1 VRQLISSLNF
11 MNKKKIFVP
20 LAAVSVASLALLA
33 GCGPQQPEAN
43 LQNLTVAMNAYLAKK
58 GDLCL
63 GKTQWPIDVPQ
74 REVGTRARNAVQMPV
89 LEHAGL
95 VSASAAKVE
104 DAREGEQPT
113 EIAVTRYVLT
123 EEGKKYVHTRETQ
136 PDFCAA
142 RLTLDKVVG
151 WEALKGQG
159 RQGCE
164 DSPRRRRHLHLQGQ
178 RRAVDRRRRRAEGLS
193 DGRPRGARGRHDAA
207 EAELQ
212 AHRRRMGAR
221 GRLSRWTRY
230 FVFPP
235 R

>member
-1 VRQLISSLNF
+1 

-20 LAAVSVASLALLA
+20 LVAVSAAALALLA

-104 DAREGEQPT
+104 DARDGEQPT

-142 RLTLDKVVG
+142 RLTLDKLVG
-151 WEALKGQG
+151 WEARKDKDGKDASAVVVTYTYKVDAAPWTG
-159 RQGCE
+159 DADVRKAF
-164 DSPRRRRHLHLQGQ
+164 PM
-178 RRAVDRRRRRAEGLS
+178 VDRVV
-193 DGRPRGARGRHDAA
+193 RGAGTMQLKQNFKRTEGGW
-207 EAELQ
+207 EPE
-212 AHRRRMGAR
+212 G
-221 GRLSRWTRY
+221 
-230 FVFPP
+230 V
-235 R
+235 

>member
-1 VRQLISSLNF
+1 

-20 LAAVSVASLALLA
+20 LVAVSAAALALLA

-104 DAREGEQPT
+104 DARDGEQPT

-123 EEGKKYVHTRETQ
+123 EEGKKYVHTREAQ

-142 RLTLDKVVG
+142 RLTLDKLVG
-151 WEALKGQG
+151 WEARKDKDGKDASAVVVTYTYKVDAAPWTG
-159 RQGCE
+159 DADVRKAF
-164 DSPRRRRHLHLQGQ
+164 PM
-178 RRAVDRRRRRAEGLS
+178 VDRVVRGVGTMQLKQNFKRTEG
-193 DGRPRGARGRHDAA
+193 GWEPEG
-207 EAELQ
+207 
-212 AHRRRMGAR
+212 
-221 GRLSRWTRY
+221 
-230 FVFPP
+230 V
-235 R
+235 